1 MNGDLLSFTSGDA
14 EPAKVTVILPDGSET
29 RQVLAVHPL
38 AQLIPLIAPADLNRL
53 RDDII
58 VNGINEPLDMF
69 EGKVLDGRNRL
80 AVASSA
86 GIPVQ
91 LREFRGDDAAA
102 KAYVWSRNVARRHLT
117 IPQHALAADRFGL
130 VTDAKAR
137 PGATRPPAG
146 GGSAPW
152 AHEVSRQLGGA
163 VTPRTLERFDDAKVT
178 EAPET
183 VAGIESGKIRRI
195 DNAVKAAAAE
205 RSLAEGR
212 QIDVPPAVARS
223 AWDRLGCARGDVK
236 AAQLAIMDGDT
247 GAMTRE
253 QFEIRAR
260 EIQHALIQIHQLY
273 KARAAS

>member
-1 MNGDLLSFTSGDA
+1 VNGDVISFTSGDA
-14 EPAKVTVILPDGSET
+14 EPAKVAVRHPDGSET
-29 RQVLAVHPL
+29 RQALAVHPL
-38 AQLIPLIAPADLNRL
+38 AQLIPLIAPGDLNRL
-53 RDDII
+53 RDDITA
-58 VNGINEPLDMF
+58 NGINEPLVMF

-80 AVASSA
+80 AVASVT
-86 GIPVQ
+86 GITVQ
-91 LREFRGDDAAA
+91 LREFDGDEAAA
-102 KAYVWSRNVARRHLT
+102 KKYVWSLNAARRHLT
-117 IPQHALAADRFGL
+117 IPQLALAAHRFGF
-130 VTDAKAR
+130 VADAKAR
-137 PGATRPPAG
+137 PGASRPAAAG
-146 GGSAPW
+146 GAAPW

-183 VAGIESGKIRRI
+183 VAAIESGGIRRI

-212 QIDVPPAVARS
+212 KIDAPPAVART

-236 AAQLAIMDGDT
+236 AAQRAIMDGDT

-273 KARAAS
+273 RARAAS